1 MFRHGSASKGAIRTR
16 NRDNMNE
23 HGARERVSYAEMTIV
38 NVQETLR
45 AKRKKKKK
53 KKRKEKKNDTC
64 TERKIEK
71 VQRTIAKRV
80 AKREEKT
87 NRASTD
93 FEDKDAS
100 ENKT

>member
-45 AKRKKKKK
+45 AKAELVLAVYRM
-53 KKRKEKKNDTC
+53 
-64 TERKIEK
+64 
-71 VQRTIAKRV
+71 QQ
-80 AKREEKT
+80 
-87 NRASTD
+87 NRL
-93 FEDKDAS
+93 
-100 ENKT
+100 